1 MFHKTSTLP
10 YNQQTVFEYHSQL
23 GAIDRLIPPW
33 ERVKIL
39 KRNDS
44 LQVGSEVLLQQSLG
58 PLKMEWLAKHTA
70 FEPPIRFQDQQIRGP
85 FKSWI
90 HDHIVEPVSEQSA
103 KLTDS
108 VIYQL
113 PYGPAGRLG
122 SSWIADKISSMFS
135 YRHRTTLLDLDLVS
149 HFRSLVSNNTPLRI
163 GIAGSSGMI
172 GRRVCALASIAGIE
186 VVRIVRPGAG
196 GSDAEVPSHKI
207 TELSTRGFAD
217 QDAMEGLDAVIHLG
231 GFGIADRRWTTST
244 KEKILSSRVDSTK
257 SLVHWLKTLKT
268 PPKKFV
274 CASGVGAYGD
284 RGEDV
289 CSDMNHNHDVKAGD
303 TFLEQVSR
311 LWEAAASDFSDRGT
325 VCIGR
330 LAMAIH
336 PLQGALSKMIPV
348 FRLGLGGPMGNGK
361 QYWSWIHV
369 DDAAAAFLHLAI
381 NPNSSGVYNLASPE
395 PLTNSEFSRVLAH
408 KLGRWSVFPAP
419 QFGLKLMLGQM
430 ADELLLSSVR
440 ALPDRLESEMFPFR
454 AKTLSEALGLLLP

>member
-1 MFHKTSTLP
+1 MFNKTSTLP
-10 YNQQTVFEYHSQL
+10 YDQQTVFGYHSQL

-58 PLKMEWLAKHTA
+58 PLKMEWLARHTA
-70 FEPPIRFQDQQIRGP
+70 FDPPNRFQDQQLRGP
-85 FKSWI
+85 FKSWV
-90 HDHIVEPVSEQSA
+90 HDHIVESVSDQSS

-108 VIYQL
+108 VVYEL

-122 SSWIADKISSMFS
+122 GPWIARKISSMFS
-135 YRHRTTLLDLDLVS
+135 YRHQTTLLDLNLVS
-149 HFRSLVSNNTPLRI
+149 HLRSLVSGNAPVRI

-186 VVRIVRPGAG
+186 VVRIVRPGASS
-196 GSDAEVPSHKI
+196 SDADVPSHKI
-207 TELSTRGFAD
+207 TELSPQGFAD
-217 QDAMEGLDAVIHLG
+217 QVAVEGLDAVIHLG
-231 GFGIADRRWTTST
+231 GFGIADRRWTATT
-244 KEKILSSRVDSTK
+244 KEKILSSRVESTK
-257 SLVHWLKTLKT
+257 SLVHCLRTLKS
-268 PPKKFV
+268 PPRKFV
-274 CASGVGAYGD
+274 CASGIGAYGD

-289 CSDMNHNHDVKAGD
+289 CSDLNASQELRAGD
-303 TFLEQVSR
+303 SFLEHVSR
-311 LWEAAASDFSDRGT
+311 LWEDAASDFSDRGT

-348 FRLGLGGPMGNGK
+348 FRMGLGGPMGSGK

-369 DDAAAAFLHLAI
+369 DDAASAFLHMAI
-381 NPNSSGVYNLASPE
+381 NPTSSGVYNLSSPE

-408 KLGRWSVFPAP
+408 KLGRWSLFPAP
-419 QFGLKLMLGQM
+419 KFGLKLMLGQM
-430 ADELLLSSVR
+430 ADELLLASVR
-440 ALPDRLESEMFPFR
+440 ALPDRLESELFPFR
-454 AKTLSEALGLLLP
+454 ARTLSDALGLLLP